1 MNELFASIKAFIEKV
16 NLIVLLLSLAVG
28 ILIFKVWSD
37 WLWAGFAF
45 CLAYPCIA
53 GIHKLIVYQYKE
65 HQAKASIEKRNAQ
78 IEKEKQAKEEQT
90 KAHLCTIYE
99 SLSSDT
105 KKGLIILYRLAEPEG
120 GFINS
125 RILNKD
131 NENYQFIWSAICDIY
146 TRNFN
151 NPYVYKEDMLNQ
163 SIIHIDPDFYKILE
177 EKSKTFKYIKYH
189 G

>member
-1 MNELFASIKAFIEKV
+1 MNEFFASIKALIEKV
-16 NLIVLLLSLAVG
+16 NLIVLVLSLAVS
-28 ILIFKVWSD
+28 IFVFKVWLTD
-37 WLWAGFAF
+37 LVWAAFVF
-45 CLAYPCIA
+45 CLAYPCIT
-53 GIHKLIVYQYKE
+53 GIHKLIVHQYKE

-120 GFINS
+120 GFKNS

-163 SIIHIDPDFYKILE
+163 SIIHIAPDFYKVLE
-177 EKSKTFKYIKYH
+177 EKSKTFNNDDL
-189 G
+189 